1 MWSPRTLCHKWPPM
15 QMWYWICWH
24 RSCVYW
30 CVLLS
35 YPPFLFSCSSCSPP
49 LFPSLS
55 PFLPFSS
62 VIPALPLLQI
72 ERVSNFTMCD
82 TRSLLPSPL
91 IPLLPAFS
99 LLPSLLLFTF
109 KILIAFLL
117 SLSYIPKF
125 STDRNECLENIAN
138 CTGGTRCVNTDGGYL
153 CQCPSGYNLLNG
165 TCVGTPPPLPS
176 FPSFPF
182 PLSPLPLPCRFF

>member
-99 LLPSLLLFTF
+99 PPSSSSLLKYWSPFFFRFLTF
-109 KILIAFLL
+109 QNFLQIGTNALKISQIAQGAPGVSTPMVDIYVSALL
-117 SLSYIPKF
+117 DIIY
-125 STDRNECLENIAN
+125 
-138 CTGGTRCVNTDGGYL
+138 
-153 CQCPSGYNLLNG
+153 
-165 TCVGTPPPLPS
+165 
-176 FPSFPF
+176 
-182 PLSPLPLPCRFF
+182 